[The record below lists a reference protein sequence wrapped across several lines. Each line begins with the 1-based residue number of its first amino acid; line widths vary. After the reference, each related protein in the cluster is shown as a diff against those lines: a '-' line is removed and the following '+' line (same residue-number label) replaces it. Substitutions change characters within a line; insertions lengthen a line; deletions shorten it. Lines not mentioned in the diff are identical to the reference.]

1 MVRQDSPKIGSARY
15 FAFPRTAGAIAELDG
30 LRAIAILLVLCRHAV
45 WPIHQNGHSLLSI
58 GDWDLVTALLNGW
71 IGVDLFFVLS
81 GFLIT
86 HHILRRSGGRTM
98 IKFGHY
104 LSARALRIV
113 PAYLAVI
120 ALVVA
125 GAVPLYQLQ
134 PEYLSLRLLYH
145 LMFLQDYFP
154 SNIVVPFWS
163 LGVEEKFYLVA
174 PFVVLAAARCK
185 SPAGR
190 YGFLAGLILLPAVLR
205 TATGLQYPGITD
217 YGSYFPIFRSPFH
230 LSLDS
235 LAAGVCCAFV
245 YRDRA
250 RISETRSPHWP
261 AWLFR
266 LLTLALLVQ
275 LFAVELLGRIGWYQ
289 IALQPL
295 VLALTFG
302 GLLLSVACGGAR
314 GGILRCRP
322 FLIIARISYP
332 LYLIHITFVPLA
344 LAWSGYAAG
353 AGLGQFLFYLSSY
366 LLLSFAGALVLHFS
380 VEKPFLLVKD
390 LLGQADGNKARAAT

>member
-1 MVRQDSPKIGSARY
+1 MARQYSPKPGSARY

-30 LRAIAILLVLCRHAV
+30 LRAIAIILVLGRHAV
-45 WPIHQNGHSLLSI
+45 WPVHQGGQGLLAI
-58 GDWDLVTALLNGW
+58 GDWDLVTLFLNGW

-86 HHILRRSGGRTM
+86 HHILRRSGRRSM
-98 IKFGHY
+98 IKFGPY
-104 LSARALRIV
+104 LAARALRIV

-134 PEYLSLRLLYH
+134 PEHLSLRLLYH

-174 PFVVLAAARCK
+174 PFIVLAAARCRT
-185 SPAGR
+185 PVGR
-190 YGFLAGLILLPAVLR
+190 YGFLAGLVLLPAVLR
-205 TATGLQYPGITD
+205 VVTGLQVPGITD
-217 YGSYFPIFRSPFH
+217 YGSYFPVFRSPFH

-235 LAAGVCCAFV
+235 LAAGVCCAFI

-250 RISETRSPHWP
+250 QHTGSRTPGWP
-261 AWLFR
+261 APLFWLSM
-266 LLTLALLVQ
+266 LALLVQ

-302 GLLLSVACGGAR
+302 GLLLSAACGGTR
-314 GGILRCRP
+314 GDLLRCRP
-322 FLIIARISYP
+322 FLIVARISYP

-353 AGLGQFLFYLSSY
+353 AGLGHFLLYLGGY
-366 LLLSFAGALVLHFS
+366 LLLSLTAAFVLHFS

-390 LLGQADGNKARAAT
+390 LMGQTRLDKVRAAT